1 MALETLKNVDNMIK
15 NSLLALLLF
24 VACSSY
30 GQIGRLRGEN
40 YTGTKALWN
49 ECCITYRLEIKVAN
63 VNKGRIQTVYKDIS
77 FINPDP
83 QKNYSETYFLLWETT
98 KNLILPFYQLYIL
111 DGEKWRLYSEIPK
124 T

>member
-1 MALETLKNVDNMIK
+1 MSKDAQQLLSEFSERESIYLQFGESMY
-15 NSLLALLLF
+15 SLL
-24 VACSSY
+24 S
-30 GQIGRLRGEN
+30 RL
-40 YTGTKALWN
+40 
-49 ECCITYRLEIKVAN
+49 IKVAN